1 MKNYLLGAGFL
12 VLAFYLIW
20 QQGAEQIEYS
30 DRLLNKE
37 VSEQTQRVEGI
48 EGNSSPYLT
57 TPDIEPGIINS
68 EDSTPFAAVVQLGEE
83 KLTDGLSTNLSSITF
98 SNHTGAIRSV
108 QLHESERLNKA
119 YDIEHSEQ
127 PLLGIAFE
135 DESGA
140 ILSEALPNP
149 RGFRLIESSPSRV
162 VYRWESPGNLSI
174 DRIYERSEADGYGL
188 THKTVFRS
196 LRDSPMVIDRVRMYL
211 GSSFQI
217 PRMYNPFDQASTY
230 LSVGYYNEGAPL
242 AEGCSC
248 ATCSGRIDGEK
259 EEFFQLNEMGPSGKI
274 EPRRLSKAKWA
285 CVNNQFFV
293 NLLRPE
299 SELNDFRV
307 WGESVQSSSDESGNE
322 ILGISG
328 AVSFPLGIFKPKQ
341 SKEFSF
347 KIYAGPKDYI
357 ELSKLAHE
365 QKKVMQFGV
374 FWWISEPLSWSLN
387 KLSSLL
393 GSYGLGIIVLTVL
406 VKLILWPLTA
416 QATRSQ
422 KKMQALQGPLAKL
435 REKHKGSPQKLNQE
449 MMKFYKEH
457 KVNPF
462 AGCWPILVQIPIFL
476 GMFWML
482 RSAAELYGQ
491 EFLWAMDLS
500 EQDSVAMLYGFSLNV
515 LPIFMVLTQWYQM
528 RLNPMQ
534 LGPEMSEAQR
544 INAKMMRFMPFMFL
558 VFLYF
563 FSSALVLYWTVQN
576 IMTILQTLLTKNV
589 TLPNLTEKDD
599 KGREKSFDRK
609 SEREVED
616 IEYEE
621 ESDEEEKKLRN
632 LLGLKARGKIDPKLL
647 ESRYKERMNNYT
659 SKRLENMSEQ
669 KRTAA
674 EEKRDKITE
683 AYETLKKIDNKQS

>member
-1 MKNYLLGAGFL
+1 M
-12 VLAFYLIW
+12 
-20 QQGAEQIEYS
+20 S
-30 DRLLNKE
+30 
-37 VSEQTQRVEGI
+37 
-48 EGNSSPYLT
+48 
-57 TPDIEPGIINS
+57 
-68 EDSTPFAAVVQLGEE
+68 
-83 KLTDGLSTNLSSITF
+83 
-98 SNHTGAIRSV
+98 
-108 QLHESERLNKA
+108 
-119 YDIEHSEQ
+119 
-127 PLLGIAFE
+127 
-135 DESGA
+135 
-140 ILSEALPNP
+140 
-149 RGFRLIESSPSRV
+149 
-162 VYRWESPGNLSI
+162 
-174 DRIYERSEADGYGL
+174 
-188 THKTVFRS
+188 
-196 LRDSPMVIDRVRMYL
+196 L

-230 LSVGYYNEGAPL
+230 LSVGYYNDGVPL
-242 AEGCSC
+242 REGCSC
-248 ATCSGRIDGEK
+248 ATCSGRIDGER

-307 WGESVQSSSDESGNE
+307 WGESVQSETDKSGNE

-328 AVSFPLGIFKPKQ
+328 AVSFPLGILKAQQ

-347 KIYAGPKDYI
+347 QLYVGPKDYV
-357 ELSKLAHE
+357 ELSKLEHE

-387 KLSSLL
+387 KLSSLF
-393 GSYGLGIIVLTVL
+393 GSYGLGIIVLTIL

-422 KKMQALQGPLAKL
+422 KKMQALQGPLGKL
-435 REKHKGSPQKLNQE
+435 REKFKGNPQKLNQE

-500 EQDSVAMLYGFSLNV
+500 EQDSVSMIYGFSLNV

-589 TLPNLTEKDD
+589 TLPTLSEKDD
-599 KGREKSFDRK
+599 KGREKSFARK
-609 SEREVED
+609 TEKEVED

-621 ESDEEEKKLRN
+621 ESDDEERKLRN

-669 KRTAA
+669 KRAA
-674 EEKRDKITE
+674 SEQKRDKIKE
-683 AYETLKKIDNKQS
+683 AYEILKENGNKET

>member
-12 VLAFYLIW
+12 VLAFYLMW

-30 DRLLNKE
+30 DRLLDKE
-37 VSEQTQRVEGI
+37 VNEQTQRVEVI
-48 EGNSSPYLT
+48 EANSSLYSIAPGL
-57 TPDIEPGIINS
+57 EPRKVSS
-68 EDSTPFAAVVQLGEE
+68 EGSTQFASVVQLGEE
-83 KLTDGLSTNLSSITF
+83 KLTDGLSTDLSSITF

-108 QLHESERLNKA
+108 QLHQSERLNKA
-119 YDIEHSEQ
+119 YDIDHSEQ
-127 PLLGIAFE
+127 PFLGIAFE
-135 DESGA
+135 DESGVL
-140 ILSEALPNP
+140 LSEALPNP
-149 RGFRLIESSPSRV
+149 RDFRLIESSPSRV

-174 DRIYERSEADGYGL
+174 DRIYERSEVDGYGL
-188 THKTVFRS
+188 IHKTVFRS

-242 AEGCSC
+242 PEGCSC
-248 ATCSGRIDGEK
+248 ATCSGRIDGER

-307 WGESVQSSSDESGNE
+307 WGESVQSSTDESGNE

-347 KIYAGPKDYI
+347 NIYAGPKDYI

-374 FWWISEPLSWSLN
+374 FWWISEPFSWALN
-387 KLSSLL
+387 KLSSIL

-589 TLPNLTEKDD
+589 TLPNLTEKDE

-609 SEREVED
+609 SVREVQD

-621 ESDEEEKKLRN
+621 ESDEEERKLRN
-632 LLGLKARGKIDPKLL
+632 LLGLKAKGKIDLKLL

-669 KRTAA
+669 KRTSA

-683 AYETLKKIDNKQS
+683 AYETLRKMDNKQS

>member
-1 MKNYLLGAGFL
+1 
-12 VLAFYLIW
+12 V
-20 QQGAEQIEYS
+20 
-30 DRLLNKE
+30 
-37 VSEQTQRVEGI
+37 
-48 EGNSSPYLT
+48 
-57 TPDIEPGIINS
+57 
-68 EDSTPFAAVVQLGEE
+68 
-83 KLTDGLSTNLSSITF
+83 
-98 SNHTGAIRSV
+98 
-108 QLHESERLNKA
+108 
-119 YDIEHSEQ
+119 
-127 PLLGIAFE
+127 
-135 DESGA
+135 
-140 ILSEALPNP
+140 
-149 RGFRLIESSPSRV
+149 
-162 VYRWESPGNLSI
+162 
-174 DRIYERSEADGYGL
+174 
-188 THKTVFRS
+188 
-196 LRDSPMVIDRVRMYL
+196 
-211 GSSFQI
+211 
-217 PRMYNPFDQASTY
+217 
-230 LSVGYYNEGAPL
+230 
-242 AEGCSC
+242 
-248 ATCSGRIDGEK
+248 
-259 EEFFQLNEMGPSGKI
+259 
-274 EPRRLSKAKWA
+274 
-285 CVNNQFFV
+285 
-293 NLLRPE
+293 
-299 SELNDFRV
+299 DFRALKL
-307 WGESVQSSSDESGNE
+307 E
-322 ILGISG
+322 
-328 AVSFPLGIFKPKQ
+328 FKQIK
-341 SKEFSF
+341 F
-347 KIYAGPKDYI
+347 
-357 ELSKLAHE
+357 
-365 QKKVMQFGV
+365 
-374 FWWISEPLSWSLN
+374 
-387 KLSSLL
+387 
-393 GSYGLGIIVLTVL
+393 IIVLTVL

-449 MMKFYKEH
+449 MMKFYKEY

-576 IMTILQTLLTKNV
+576 I
-589 TLPNLTEKDD
+589 
-599 KGREKSFDRK
+599 DRK